1 MYILKRK
8 YILYRMPEKSPTN
21 TSAIISM
28 ISIVVTCAVALSLLF
43 STNHNVIFAQQQQ
56 QEPEEQGENDTD
68 FAGLSTTITV
78 KETMVNESTANQ
90 QTISTEIGEIEDLTP
105 TSADFG
111 PLRENL
117 ATIYEALHDN
127 DPNTVYNALN
137 SADESLFALVANG
150 EQVSGG
156 GEGTTST
163 TTTTIAGQLNSLQKH
178 IGAARD
184 ALRDGNNVKTMEEVN
199 TVGSGLLNITQS
211 LAQD

>member
-1 MYILKRK
+1 
-8 YILYRMPEKSPTN
+8 
-21 TSAIISM
+21 M

-137 SADESLFALVANG
+137 SADESLFALVASG
-150 EQVSGG
+150 ERVSGG
-156 GEGTTST
+156 GEGTTIT
-163 TTTTIAGQLNSLQKH
+163 TTATIAGQLNSLQKH

-184 ALRDGNNVKTMEEVN
+184 ALRDGNNVKTMEEAN
-199 TVGSGLLNITQS
+199 TVGSGLFNITQS

>member
-1 MYILKRK
+1 
-8 YILYRMPEKSPTN
+8 
-21 TSAIISM
+21 M

-56 QEPEEQGENDTD
+56 QREPEEQGENDTD

-90 QTISTEIGEIEDLTP
+90 QTRSTEIGEIEDP
-105 TSADFG
+105 TLASADFG

-117 ATIYEALHDN
+117 ATIYDALHNN

-137 SADESLFALVANG
+137 SADESLFALVASG
-150 EQVSGG
+150 ERVSGG
-156 GEGTTST
+156 GEGTSIT
-163 TTTTIAGQLNSLQKH
+163 TTATTIAGQLNSLQKH

-184 ALRDGNNVKTMEEVN
+184 ALRDGNNVKTMEEAN
-199 TVGSGLLNITQS
+199 TVGSGLFNITQS

>member
-1 MYILKRK
+1 
-8 YILYRMPEKSPTN
+8 
-21 TSAIISM
+21 M

-68 FAGLSTTITV
+68 LAGLSTTITV

-90 QTISTEIGEIEDLTP
+90 QTRSTEIGEIEDLTP
-105 TSADFG
+105 TPGDFG

-127 DPNTVYNALN
+127 DPNRVYNALN
-137 SADESLFALVANG
+137 SADESLFVLVANG

-184 ALRDGNNVKTMEEVN
+184 ALRDGNTIKTIEEVN
-199 TVGSGLLNITQS
+199 TVDSRLYNVTQR

>member
-1 MYILKRK
+1 
-8 YILYRMPEKSPTN
+8 MPEKSPTN

-28 ISIVVTCAVALSLLF
+28 IYIVVTCAVALSLLF

-56 QEPEEQGENDTD
+56 QEPEGQGENDTD
-68 FAGLSTTITV
+68 LAGLSTTITV

-127 DPNTVYNALN
+127 DPNRVYNALN

-156 GEGTTST
+156 GEGTT

>member
-156 GEGTTST
+156 GEGTT

-184 ALRDGNNVKTMEEVN
+184 ALRDGNTIKTIEEVN
-199 TVGSGLLNITQS
+199 TVDSGLYNITQR

>member
-156 GEGTTST
+156 GEGTT

-199 TVGSGLLNITQS
+199 TVDSRLYNVTQR